1 MRFNFILASSALI
14 LILATACSNEPGTS
28 GRDEANRNSAADQK
42 SDSAEPVDAAGRTPD
57 KAGKCIAGAC
67 ADSAPATMP

>member
-1 MRFNFILASSALI
+1 MRATFNLVSGALV

-28 GRDEANRNSAADQK
+28 GRDEANGRSAPDQK
-42 SDSAEPVDAAGRTPD
+42 SDTAEPVDAAGRTPD

-67 ADSAPATMP
+67 ADSSPPTMP

>member
-1 MRFNFILASSALI
+1 MRSIFNLVSSALV
-14 LILATACSNEPGTS
+14 LVLATACSNDPGS
-28 GRDEANRNSAADQK
+28 ANRDEANRNSATDQK

-67 ADSAPATMP
+67 ADSSPPTTP